1 MGLVYS
7 LDKLTT
13 VVRRVGIVH
22 ILTQL
27 YSFPHFRINGVSA
40 MSVSLSLDHAQRI
53 IAIGVATAQQLGVA
67 VCISVFDS
75 GANLIAFVRMNDTPL
90 GPSIWPKEKPKP
102 RRCFAFPAPI
112 WGCFPARDRS
122 CGLLNTVI
130 RGWLLSPGGMP
141 IYSSEGEFIGAI
153 GISGAKSYED
163 AHIAEKCLQ

>member
-1 MGLVYS
+1 
-7 LDKLTT
+7 
-13 VVRRVGIVH
+13 
-22 ILTQL
+22 
-27 YSFPHFRINGVSA
+27 

-53 IAIGVATAQQLGVA
+53 IAIGVATAQQLGVV

-90 GPSIWPKEKPKP
+90 GAIDLAQRKAKTSALFRIPS
-102 RRCFAFPAPI
+102 A
-112 WGCFPARDRS
+112 DL
-122 CGLLNTVI
+122 GLLSGSGQELWSIEHSNQ
-130 RGWLLSPGGMP
+130 GLASFAGGLP